1 MLPTTTRHPTS
12 SSHDP
17 SGLECLYASAARKK
31 NQRVLKKGNY
41 LDTFVARAI
50 DWKEAKMLST
60 HFVYETGKIVARR
73 QTGLGA
79 KTYKLVMKNSKLL
92 KSWAYYR
99 LRIGYPNLREGERIL
114 LKGERGRGLER
125 LFCKNEIQK
134 QMK

>member
-1 MLPTTTRHPTS
+1 MFIRI
-12 SSHDP
+12 
-17 SGLECLYASAARKK
+17 GGEKK
-31 NQRVLKKGNY
+31 KQRVLKKGNY
-41 LDTFVARAI
+41 LDAFVARAI

-114 LKGERGRGLER
+114 LKGERGRGLKR
-125 LFCKNEIQK
+125 LFCKNEFTKEILIESF
-134 QMK
+134 